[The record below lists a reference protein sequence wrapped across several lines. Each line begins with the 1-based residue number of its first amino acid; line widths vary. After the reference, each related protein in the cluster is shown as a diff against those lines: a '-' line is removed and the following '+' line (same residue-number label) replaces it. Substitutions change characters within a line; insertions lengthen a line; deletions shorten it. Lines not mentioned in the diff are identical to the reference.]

1 MFNLIYNIETGTLIS
16 QTDLPVDL
24 VELRGRGY
32 AVLDVS
38 DAPDID
44 EERWNADKRTME
56 SYSIAQSADQ
66 IDLARLQSDGV
77 QSDDDLKRGV
87 ELLLKVIS
95 VETFE

>member
-44 EERWNADKRTME
+44 KERWNAKKRTME